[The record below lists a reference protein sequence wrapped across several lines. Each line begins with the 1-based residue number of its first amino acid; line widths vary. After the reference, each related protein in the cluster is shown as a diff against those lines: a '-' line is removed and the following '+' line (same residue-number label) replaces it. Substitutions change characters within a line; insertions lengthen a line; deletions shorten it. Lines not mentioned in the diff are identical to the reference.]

1 MRGMRRVG
9 TVLGVVM
16 AGTLL
21 AAAANAVPVL
31 LQVEPTLSSI
41 EPESDAATPLDG
53 TILAAVGSLP
63 PNTETVT
70 FDLLEID
77 VGAGDLHIVLN
88 PTLANPA
95 LGVLNAAGSFLIPN
109 LHLAVVSDAA
119 GTAEFLTLTDVM
131 GTFGPSP
138 SCESALCLDT
148 QFQIETG
155 LPQGTLDVT
164 LHAYQTV
171 PEPTSWALLV
181 FGLAL
186 ASSLSRSQ
194 KEII

>member
-1 MRGMRRVG
+1 MRRVG
-9 TVLGVVM
+9 AVLGVVL

-31 LQVEPTLSSI
+31 LRVEPTLSTI
-41 EPESDAATPLDG
+41 EPTSDAATPLDG

-63 PNTETVT
+63 PNAETVT
-70 FDLLEID
+70 FDLLDID
-77 VGAGDLHIVLN
+77 VDAGDLRIALN

-95 LGVLNAAGSFLIPN
+95 LGVLNAAGSFWIPN
-109 LHLAVVSDAA
+109 LHLRVFSATSSSAQ
-119 GTAEFLTLTDVM
+119 FLTLTDVM
-131 GTFGPSP
+131 GTFGPSA

-171 PEPTSWALLV
+171 PEPTSWALLIL
-181 FGLAL
+181 GLAL
-186 ASSLSRSQ
+186 ASSLGRSRE
-194 KEII
+194 EII